1 MRTLTLAVLLTLIVA
16 CAGALAQGP
25 ALPAEVGSILPLAP
39 DDHVLPMAESEDI
52 TFTAPEGLGDRQL
65 VLAFRAR
72 INNPTTVG
80 STNALI
86 IQVNGQRVELSTARR
101 ELRLLNKPNTF
112 AWTNPPELTWY
123 ITTGQWRIVY
133 APDFDILVERAHYG
147 PPAYEWA
154 FDISDLVQP
163 GQNTITLQNTGTEA
177 VAEHAGAPLD
187 VVFRDLHLEVREGPG
202 VQGGGDGQSEDLGP
216 WQPRERRSAPIV
228 IEEDRPAAMVLSIR
242 GHRYELTSEFSAPGA
257 PGETR
262 WLTFPRTTGPVVAAA
277 IVGPGWRLERTI
289 TERLDDGRLLVSD
302 RFTNTGDEP
311 VGIRIR
317 HRLRLLDGRA
327 ERVNFGGLEDP
338 ARVVDRD
345 LANSPYLFLPRDDS
359 GVALVATDDLLRQ
372 HAQFEFDDANQ
383 IAGLTDDWFGL
394 RPGASYTI
402 AWGVYATDTESVFDI
417 INLLREDWLPE
428 PFTIE
433 GGINFFEPDAILAY
447 DDEELRRHLEEL
459 NINITMSQGGWV
471 DRQLLIAGTP
481 NIGHGP
487 IVTTDL
493 YADYRVRLRRA
504 IEKLRRL
511 RPGIKCLIYYD
522 AKLVAGENLLERYAD
537 AIVRNPDGTPRMH
550 RAETQWGMELALVLP
565 TLENSLGRELLE
577 KIPTM
582 ILDEIGADG
591 LYWDEMRYG
600 FNGWPD
606 YAHPD
611 GNTFE
616 IDRESGEIVAE
627 CGAPEIA
634 WLDFKLALLDA
645 FESRGALV
653 VGNTPPGTLTEF
665 RHSTPR
671 FAENMIPHHGL
682 HTILKTALFTPI
694 SYAGYSV
701 YHDPEVSEA
710 DFLADIHRKVEDAN
724 LYLFSAT
731 MFYHL
736 FSGENLATYEY
747 PITPIELDAGV
758 IIGRE
763 RIITLREGSF
773 GWPGESWSG
782 EVVYFGAHM
791 RPTRREA
798 AAPDARGLVSIELP
812 EGGAAVVVRE

>member
-1 MRTLTLAVLLTLIVA
+1 MRLLTLVLSALTIGAA
-16 CAGALAQGP
+16 CAQELT
-25 ALPAEVGSILPLAP
+25 LPAEVGSVLPLAP
-39 DDHVLPMAESEDI
+39 EDHVIPMGETEEL
-52 TFTAPEGLGDRQL
+52 TFTAPAGLGERQV

-86 IQVNGQRVELSTARR
+86 IQVNGRRVELSTARR
-101 ELRLLNKPNTF
+101 ELRLLNKPNSF

-123 ITTGQWRIVY
+123 LTTGQWRIAY
-133 APDFDILVERAHYG
+133 APDFEILLDREHYG
-147 PPAYEWA
+147 PRAYEWVL
-154 FDISDLVQP
+154 DISDLVRP
-163 GQNTITLQNTGTEA
+163 GANTITLQNTGTQA
-177 VAEHAGAPLD
+177 VADHAGAPLD
-187 VVFRDLHLEVREGPG
+187 LVFRDLRLEVRAGPG
-202 VQGGGDGQSEDLGP
+202 VQGGGNSQAEDLGP
-216 WQPRERRSAPIV
+216 WEPRERRSAPIT
-228 IEEDRPAAMVLSIR
+228 IDDDRPGAMTLTIR

-257 PGETR
+257 PGETQ
-262 WLTFPRTTGPVVAAA
+262 WLTFERTTGPTTAPA

-289 TERLDDGRLLVSD
+289 AERLDDGRLLMSD
-302 RFTNTGDEP
+302 HFTNTGDEP

-327 ERVNFGGLEDP
+327 DRVNFGGLEDP
-338 ARVVDRD
+338 ARVVDAD
-345 LANSPYLFLPRDDS
+345 LASAPYLFLPRDDS

-372 HAQFEFDDANQ
+372 HARFEFDEANQ
-383 IAGLTDDWFGL
+383 TAGLTDDWFGL
-394 RPGASYTI
+394 HPGDSYTI
-402 AWGVYATDTESVFDI
+402 VWAVYATDTGSVFDI
-417 INLLREDWLPE
+417 INLLRQDWLPE
-428 PFTIE
+428 PFIIE

-471 DRQLLIAGTP
+471 DRQLMMAGTP

-493 YADYRVRLRRA
+493 YADYRDRLRRA

-522 AKLVAGENLLERYAD
+522 PKLVAGENLLERYSD
-537 AIVRNPDGTPRMH
+537 AIVRNRDGSPRSYQ
-550 RAETQWGMELALVLP
+550 AETQYGAELALVLP
-565 TLENSLGRELLE
+565 TLNNSLGQEILE

-616 IDRESGEIVAE
+616 IDKQTGEIIAE

-634 WLDFKLALLDA
+634 WLDFKIALLKA

-665 RHSTPR
+665 SYPTPR
-671 FAENMIPHHGL
+671 FCENMIPHHGL
-682 HTILKTALFTPI
+682 STILKTALFTPI

-701 YHDPEVSEA
+701 YHDPAVREA
-710 DFLADIHRKVEDAN
+710 DFLEDIARKVRDAN
-724 LYLFSAT
+724 LYLFSAP

-736 FSGENLATYEY
+736 FTGPNLATYEY
-747 PITPIELDAGV
+747 PITPIELDAGL

-763 RIITLREGSF
+763 RIITLRPGSF
-773 GWPGESWSG
+773 GWPGEAWLG
-782 EVVYFGAHM
+782 EVVYFGADM
-791 RPTRREA
+791 RPAGREP
-798 AAPDARGLVSIELP
+798 AAPDARGLVTIDLP
-812 EGGAAVVVRE
+812 DGGAAVIVRQ

>member
-1 MRTLTLAVLLTLIVA
+1 MRTITLAVVAALLTLAGACAQDLTLP
-16 CAGALAQGP
+16 AQ
-25 ALPAEVGSILPLAP
+25 VGSVLPLAP
-39 DDHVLPMAESEDI
+39 DDHVVPMSE
-52 TFTAPEGLGDRQL
+52 TEELSFTAPDGLGERQV

-80 STNALI
+80 STNALV
-86 IQVNGQRVELSTARR
+86 IQINAQPVQLSTARR

-133 APDFDILVERAHYG
+133 APDFEVLLDREHYG
-147 PPAYEWA
+147 PQAYEFA

-163 GQNTITLQNTGTEA
+163 GENTITLHNTGNEA

-187 VVFRDLHLEVREGPG
+187 LVFRDLALQVREGPG
-202 VQGGGDGQSEDLGP
+202 VRGGANAQAEEFGP
-216 WQPRERRSAPIV
+216 WQPRERRSAPIA
-228 IEEDRPAAMVLSIR
+228 IDEDRAGAMVLSIR

-257 PGETR
+257 EGETQ
-262 WLTFPRTTGPVVAAA
+262 WLTFPRTTGPVAAPT

-289 TERLDDGRLLVSD
+289 TERLDDGRLLVRD
-302 RFTNTGDEP
+302 NFTSTADDP

-338 ARVVDRD
+338 ARVVDAD
-345 LANSPYLFLPRDDS
+345 LSTAPYLFLPRDGS
-359 GVALVATDDLLRQ
+359 GVALVAEDDLLRQ
-372 HAQFEFDDANQ
+372 HAKFEFDDAIQ
-383 IAGLTDDWFGL
+383 TAGLTDDWFGL
-394 RPGASYTI
+394 HPGDSYTV
-402 AWGVYATDTESVFDI
+402 AWGVYATDTDSVFDI
-417 INLLREDWLPE
+417 INLLRADWLPE

-459 NINITMSQGGWV
+459 NINITMSQGGWL
-471 DRQLLIAGTP
+471 DRQLVMAGTP

-493 YADYRVRLRRA
+493 YADYRARLRQA

-522 AKLVAGENLLERYAD
+522 AKLAAGENLLERYAD
-537 AIVRNPDGTPRMH
+537 SIVRNPDGTPRMYQ
-550 RAETQWGMELALVLP
+550 AETRWGMELALVLP
-565 TLENSLGRELLE
+565 TLDNTLGREILE

-591 LYWDEMRYG
+591 MYWDEMRQG
-600 FNGWPD
+600 FGGWPD

-611 GNTFE
+611 GHTFE
-616 IDRESGEIVAE
+616 IDQESGEIVAE

-634 WLDFKLALLDA
+634 WLGFKLALLDA

-665 RHSTPR
+665 SHPTPR
-671 FAENMIPHHGL
+671 FCENMIPHHGL
-682 HTILKTALFTPI
+682 STILKTALFTPI

-710 DFLADIHRKVEDAN
+710 DFLADVERKVRDAN

-731 MFYHL
+731 MFNHL
-736 FSGENLATYEY
+736 FTGENLATYQY

-763 RIITLREGSF
+763 RIITLRDGSF
-773 GWPGESWSG
+773 GWPGEAWSG
-782 EVVYFGAHM
+782 EVVYFGADQ
-791 RPTRREA
+791 RPTGRKP
-798 AAPDARGLVSIELP
+798 AAPDADGLVSIELP
-812 EGGAAVVVRE
+812 EGGAAVIVRE